1 MTTALVT
8 GAASGLGLEI
18 ARALLMRGVEV
29 ILVDRDPA
37 VASLASE
44 LLCECIVCD
53 LSTDEGTDEV
63 LKRLDGSVGIVVS
76 NAGAAQK
83 GAMRDQEPNALRDMI
98 GLNVTAPALIARRFI
113 ESTPSRP
120 ACLVIVSSSM
130 AVAPTPMLGTY
141 GASKSF
147 QTSLAEALDV
157 ESLLGA
163 TNGVRVLCAEPSGMA
178 TGFQQA
184 AGVNHAESRILLAP
198 EDVAA
203 LIADEI
209 LSPRGRSFLR
219 IGTTGKMLAIGKR
232 VLPRAVFARLT
243 GRMLARFR

>member
-1 MTTALVT
+1 
-8 GAASGLGLEI
+8 
-18 ARALLMRGVEV
+18 
-29 ILVDRDPA
+29 
-37 VASLASE
+37 
-44 LLCECIVCD
+44 
-53 LSTDEGTDEV
+53 
-63 LKRLDGSVGIVVS
+63 
-76 NAGAAQK
+76 
-83 GAMRDQEPNALRDMI
+83 
-98 GLNVTAPALIARRFI
+98 
-113 ESTPSRP
+113 
-120 ACLVIVSSSM
+120 
-130 AVAPTPMLGTY
+130 
-141 GASKSF
+141 
-147 QTSLAEALDV
+147 
-157 ESLLGA
+157 
-163 TNGVRVLCAEPSGMA
+163 MA